1 MDAKVMQ
8 LIYHTVQTSNILPI
22 TSVCNVRCEFC
33 SHRQNPKG
41 INAIAV
47 PPLGLE
53 VIGNLIEF
61 LDKDRKIVIG
71 ESASLIMEGEPFTH
85 PQFFR
90 VLDLIRKKFPQTL
103 IQLTT
108 NGSYLDYPTVVKL
121 KEYEP
126 LEINLSLN
134 AASLEMR
141 EKLMHDR
148 DPRIAC
154 KSPEILRKAGLS
166 YHGSIVAMPHITGW
180 DELYETVKILSQNG
194 AQTIR
199 IFKPGFTK
207 LAPPHLKI
215 SDEYYKLLEE
225 KIARWREE
233 MGPIT
238 LEPPLVTDLLAK
250 VNGVISESPAKEA
263 GLKSGDIIIKIN
275 GKKPFSRVQAFS
287 LLKENGKHELLVERD
302 GGIFTAFLD
311 VVNNRSG
318 LVFDYDI
325 SPLEVKNINEVLD
338 RYRPERPLLLAS
350 ELGYSVLK
358 TALEEN
364 KGLEIFPVTNNF
376 FGGNIGCAGLLV
388 LEDFYQ
394 AFGIYRE
401 NNNQPD
407 LLILPSIAFD
417 PWERDLTGRGV
428 WELEE
433 QVGIKC
439 VSV

>member
-1 MDAKVMQ
+1 MDAKVIQ

-41 INAIAV
+41 INAVKV
-47 PPLGLE
+47 PPLSLE
-53 VIGNLIEF
+53 IIENLLQF

-85 PQFFR
+85 PQFFS
-90 VLDLIRKKFPQTL
+90 VLGLIRKKFPQTL

-108 NGSYLDYPTVVKL
+108 NGSYLDYSTVVKL

-134 AASLEMR
+134 AGSEEMR
-141 EKLMHDR
+141 KKLMHDR
-148 DPRIAC
+148 DPRVAC
-154 KSPEILRKAGLS
+154 KSPEIMGKVGLS

-180 DELYETVKILSQNG
+180 DELFETVKTLSQNG

-199 IFKPGFTK
+199 VFKPGFTK
-207 LAPPHLKI
+207 LAPPQLKI
-215 SDEYYKLLEE
+215 ADEVYKLLEE

-238 LEPPLVTDLLAK
+238 LEPPLVTDLIAEI
-250 VNGVISESPAKEA
+250 NGVISESPAERA
-263 GLKSGDIIIKIN
+263 GLKPGDIILKIN
-275 GKKPFSRVQAFS
+275 GQKPFSRVQAFS
-287 LLKENGKHELLVERD
+287 LLKEKGKHELLIERD
-302 GGIFTAFLD
+302 GRIFTVFLD

-325 SPLEVKNINEVLD
+325 SLLEVNNIFETLD

-350 ELGYSVLK
+350 KLGYPILK

-364 KGLEIFPVTNNF
+364 KGLAIFPVANNF
-376 FGGNIGCAGLLV
+376 FGGNIGCVGLLV

-394 AFGIYRE
+394 AYVNYIKK
-401 NNNQPD
+401 NSQPD

-433 QVGIKC
+433 RVGIKC